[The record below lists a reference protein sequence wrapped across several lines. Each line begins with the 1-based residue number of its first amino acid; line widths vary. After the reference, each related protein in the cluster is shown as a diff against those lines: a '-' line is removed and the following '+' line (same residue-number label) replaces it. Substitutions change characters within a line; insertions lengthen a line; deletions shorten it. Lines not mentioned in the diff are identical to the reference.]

1 MIATSV
7 TFDVVFIA
15 HISAAVATLII
26 FVTMRFAGVAVARGA
41 DAATQRLR
49 FPERRN
55 WAARFLHLVP
65 LTGIFLTVSGTKSD
79 SLGHA
84 WVLVGLVC
92 YVAAAGHLEARTL
105 PEERALASVIAS
117 DASASPAQGRQ
128 FVRSVDTLL
137 LLVAIAFVAMLV
149 QF

>member
-15 HISAAVATLII
+15 HISVAVATLVI

-41 DAATQRLR
+41 DGATQRLR

-65 LTGIFLTVSGTKSD
+65 LTGIILTLSGTNSD

-92 YVAAAGHLEARTL
+92 YAAAAGHLEARTL
-105 PEERALASVIAS
+105 PEERTLASVIAS
-117 DASASPAQGRQ
+117 DASAAPAQGRR

-137 LLVAIAFVAMLV
+137 LLMAIAFIAMLV